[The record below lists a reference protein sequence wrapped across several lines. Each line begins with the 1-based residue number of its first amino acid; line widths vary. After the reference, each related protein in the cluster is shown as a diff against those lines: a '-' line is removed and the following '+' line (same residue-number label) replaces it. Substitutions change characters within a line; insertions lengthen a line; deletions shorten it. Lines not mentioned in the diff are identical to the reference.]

1 MKFEKS
7 LGYVFLQTSNN
18 YRNALEK
25 TMNEIDLHYGQIAV
39 LSMLWDKDARS
50 QIALA
55 KGLKVS
61 QVTINKMVKSLA
73 QKNFVS
79 CRQCENDGRK
89 MRVYL
94 TVKGR
99 ETEQRVVEK
108 TNLLQTEFFLS
119 LTETEQLIFKQ
130 LCDKLGESNSRSKSG
145 E

>member
-79 CRQCENDGRK
+79 CRQCEKDGRK

>member
-7 LGYVFLQTSNN
+7 LGYIFLQTSNN

-39 LSMLWDKDARS
+39 LSMLWEKDARS

-55 KGLKVS
+55 KGLKLS

-79 CRQCENDGRK
+79 CRQCESDGRK

-94 TVKGR
+94 TIKGR
-99 ETEQRVVEK
+99 EAEPGVVEK
-108 TNLLQTEFFLS
+108 TNLLQTEFFTS
-119 LTETEQLIFKQ
+119 LTETEQLILKQ
-130 LCDKLGESNSRSKSG
+130 LCDKLSESNSRPKFG
-145 E
+145 D